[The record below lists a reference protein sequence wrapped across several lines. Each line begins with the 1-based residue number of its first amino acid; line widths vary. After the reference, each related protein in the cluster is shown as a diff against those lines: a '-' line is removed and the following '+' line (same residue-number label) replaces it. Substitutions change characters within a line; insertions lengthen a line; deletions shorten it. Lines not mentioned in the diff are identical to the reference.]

1 MLQLMDVPDNHLQ
14 MNYRVQKRDLLLIL
28 LGGLLAAVINLF
40 TLPLFFEAQFV
51 FGPFIVLLIAVYR
64 GPMVG
69 LLTSIIA
76 TFPLTIAWGSHWA
89 SLTFGLEAL
98 FVGYFYGLKR
108 INVVMLVMAYWVFI
122 GMPLSWYAI
131 SQYEFFLDSHRTTI
145 LIKQLINAILYAHLT
160 GLVLHI
166 PRIKSLLSDGDT
178 TPLTMR
184 ERSFHIISS
193 LLISIGILFFFIN
206 LVQTIKNANNKFSVE
221 HQKQHEETMAKVSL
235 VMGNISQ
242 AMNEFKYALAEVWEV
257 PGKRLEL
264 LVSFNQRHP
273 DFKTMLIA
281 NDQAEVIHSS
291 PPELMDKVTSGNKLI
306 KVSDR
311 SYYIEAINSNMPFI
325 SAGFIGRGFGED
337 LLTAISVGV
346 PNNEMTGRN
355 IGVVEGSYYLNS
367 FSRLKNIIDTEDAT
381 ILGILVDQNG
391 KVLMASSQLGLDSL
405 QSLELQ
411 KSTDESYNH
420 DLVSLL
426 NEAGE
431 VNSQAYYSVYSD
443 FFWGWRLYTLQ
454 DEGQFVSVIEKSL
467 LIFALSIILV
477 VLISTFLARN
487 ISRSWSYY
495 IHRLNIIIDKDDEFD
510 NLPEFETNSQ
520 LPQEVSNLY
529 QEIKRSRLKIVSMNQ
544 NLQKKVAKRTEKLQ
558 KMNAQLNVIAR
569 RDALT
574 KLHNRY
580 AFNEML
586 DVYWVACQKEL
597 IPFSMMVIDIDHFKK
612 INDNFGHPVGDSVL
626 IQLAKI
632 LAFYDV
638 DSKQFVSR
646 MGGEEFSI
654 LLKGSSSIKAAD
666 MAEKIRQQIEQT
678 VFKVGL
684 DKKIHI
690 TVSIGLATI
699 DANELTAV
707 KLYQLADAALYE
719 AKESGRNQLKSNDR

>member
-1 MLQLMDVPDNHLQ
+1 MNVPEKYLQ
-14 MNYRVQKRDLLLIL
+14 MNYRVQKRDILLVL

-40 TLPLFFEAQFV
+40 RLPLFFEAQFV

-64 GPMVG
+64 GPVVG

-76 TFPLTIAWGSHWA
+76 TFPLTVAWGSYWA

-122 GMPLSWYAI
+122 GMPISWYSI
-131 SQYEFFLDSHRTTI
+131 SQYDYFLDSHRTTI

-160 GLVLHI
+160 ALVLHL
-166 PRIKSLLSDGDT
+166 PRVKSFFSDGDT

-221 HQKQHEETMAKVSL
+221 HQKQHEETVAKVAL

-242 AMNEFKYALAEVWEV
+242 AMNEFKYALGEVWNV
-257 PGKRLEL
+257 PDKRLEL
-264 LVSFNQRHP
+264 LMSFNQRHP

-291 PPELMDKVTSGNKLI
+291 PPELINKVTSENEPLNI
-306 KVSDR
+306 SDR
-311 SYYIEAINSNMPFI
+311 IYYIEAINSNKPFI

-346 PNNEMTGRN
+346 PNTEMTGRN
-355 IGVVEGSYYLNS
+355 IGIVEGSYYLNS
-367 FSRLKNIIDTEDAT
+367 SSRLKNIIDTENAT
-381 ILGILVDQNG
+381 IFGILVDQNG
-391 KVLMASSQLGLDSL
+391 KVLMASSHLGLDSL
-405 QSLELQ
+405 QSFDLQ

-431 VNSQAYYSVYSD
+431 VNSQAYYSVDSD
-443 FFWGWRLYTLQ
+443 FSWGWRLYTLQ

-477 VLISTFLARN
+477 VLISNFLARN

-495 IHRLNIIIDKDDEFD
+495 IHRLNKIIDKHDELDD
-510 NLPEFETNSQ
+510 LSEFETNSQ

-529 QEIKRSRLKIVSMNQ
+529 QEIKRSRLKIVSMNK

-586 DVYWVACQKEL
+586 DVFWVDCQKEL

-632 LAFYDV
+632 LAFYEV

-719 AKESGRNQLKSNDR
+719 AKESGRNQLKIRDK